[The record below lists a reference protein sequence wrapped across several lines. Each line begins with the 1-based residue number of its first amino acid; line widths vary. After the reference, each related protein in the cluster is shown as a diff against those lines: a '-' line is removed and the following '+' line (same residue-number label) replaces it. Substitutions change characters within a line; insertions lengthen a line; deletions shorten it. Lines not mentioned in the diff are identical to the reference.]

1 MSEMSIYSIRGL
13 GSFAL
18 CTLVNCIFDC
28 FYLHWFI
35 VYILQ
40 MVCMGIAVI
49 PALLNSTCSPHEN
62 QWVGISSLS
71 PVILMKSAVCQYT
84 VF

>member
-1 MSEMSIYSIRGL
+1 MSETSIYSTRGL

-18 CTLVNCIFDC
+18 CKLVNCIFDC

-40 MVCMGIAVI
+40 ILCMGIAVI

-62 QWVGISSLS
+62 QWVGLSSSS